1 MLLVVYA
8 LARAPRDLLDDVLR
22 DVLGTL
28 PRIGRA
34 CPDCERPH
42 GKPVLDHPTHHVST
56 SQSHGLAVVAV
67 CDDGP
72 VGVDVEH
79 LDATRFAGFEDV
91 ALGPDEAAHDLRER
105 AVLWTRKEAV
115 LKATGEGL
123 RTDPR
128 TVAVGDPAIPASR
141 EPCRGAQL
149 VDVGVPLPWVCAA
162 AVLCSSSVLLELR
175 ALGAASP

>member
-1 MLLVVYA
+1 MLLVVHSTH
-8 LARAPRDLLDDVLR
+8 RAPRDLLDDVLR
-22 DVLGTL
+22 DVLGTV

-56 SQSHGLAVVAV
+56 SQSHGLSVVAV
-67 CDDGP
+67 CDEGP

-79 LDATRFAGFEDV
+79 LDAIRFAGFDDV
-91 ALGPDEAAHDLRER
+91 ALGPGEAARDPHER

-128 TVAVGDPAIPASR
+128 TVMVGDPTASAGR
-141 EPCRGAQL
+141 EPSRGAQL

-162 AVLCSSSVLLELR
+162 VVLATAPPLLKVVR
-175 ALGAASP
+175 A

>member
-1 MLLVVYA
+1 MLLVVHSTD
-8 LARAPRDLLDDVLR
+8 RAPRDLLDDVLR
-22 DVLGTL
+22 DVLGTV
-28 PRIGRA
+28 PPIGRR

-56 SQSHGLAVVAV
+56 SQSHGLSVVAV
-67 CDDGP
+67 CDEGP

-79 LDATRFAGFEDV
+79 LDAVRFAGFDDV
-91 ALGPDEAAHDLRER
+91 ALGPGEVAQDPRDR

-128 TVAVGDPAIPASR
+128 SVAVGDPTVPAGR
-141 EPCRGAQL
+141 EPVRGARL
-149 VDVGVPLPWVCAA
+149 ADVGVPLPWVAAA
-162 AVLCSSSVLLELR
+162 AVLAPRRPRLVLR
-175 ALGAASP
+175 

>member
-1 MLLVVYA
+1 MLLVVHSTD
-8 LARAPRDLLDDVLR
+8 RAPRDLLDDVLGE
-22 DVLGTL
+22 VLGTV
-28 PRIGRA
+28 PRIGRD
-34 CPDCERPH
+34 CPDCDRPH
-42 GKPVLDHPTHHVST
+42 GKPVLEHPTHHVST
-56 SQSHGLAVVAV
+56 SLSHGLAVVAV

-91 ALGPDEAAHDLRER
+91 VPAPGEQARDLRER

-128 TVAVGDPAIPASR
+128 TVVVGDPALPPGR
-141 EPCRGAQL
+141 EPVRGAVL
-149 VDVGVPLPWVCAA
+149 VDLDVPLPWVAAA
-162 AVLCSSSVLLELR
+162 AVLTSRTPTLRLL
-175 ALGAASP
+175 SH